1 MQDMEKRINEAFP
14 KALLHMEEENAFWA
28 AHEHWDSAWYALEKA
43 GFWDMHSD
51 IDEEESAD
59 TPITE
64 AAQHAMDVYVLA
76 TDEYEA
82 AEKVLKAI
90 PSDVLMAKRNMA
102 KARYYFAEIEVKR
115 RESELKM
122 VVLNEF
128 LADVTPRNEMS
139 DEQTDAWIRLEC
151 AKAEFF
157 KLKKRY
163 EVWQRLGGG

>member
-1 MQDMEKRINEAFP
+1 MEARIMEAFP
-14 KALLHMEEENAFWA
+14 KALLHMEEENAFWE
-28 AHEHWDSAWYALEKA
+28 AHARWDSTWYALEKA
-43 GFWDMHSD
+43 GFWDSHSD

-64 AAQHAMDVYVLA
+64 ATQHAMDVYVLA

-102 KARYYFAEIEVKR
+102 KARYYFAEAEVKR

>member
-1 MQDMEKRINEAFP
+1 MQDMEKRIMEAFP
-14 KALLHMEEENAFWA
+14 KALLHMEEENAFWE
-28 AHEHWDSAWYALEKA
+28 AHARWDSTWYALEKA
-43 GFWDMHSD
+43 GFWDSHSD

-102 KARYYFAEIEVKR
+102 KARYYFAEAEVKR

-157 KLKKRY
+157 NLKKRY

>member
-1 MQDMEKRINEAFP
+1 MQDMEKRIMEAFP
-14 KALLHMEEENAFWA
+14 KALLHMEEENAFWE
-28 AHEHWDSAWYALEKA
+28 AHARWDSTWYALEKA
-43 GFWDMHSD
+43 GFWDSHS
-51 IDEEESAD
+51 EEESAD
-59 TPITE
+59 TPIPE
-64 AAQHAMDVYVLA
+64 AAQRAMDVYVLA
-76 TDEYEA
+76 NDEYEA
-82 AEKVLKAI
+82 AKKVLKAI
-90 PSDVLMAKRNMA
+90 PVDVLMAKRNMA
-102 KARYYFAEIEVKR
+102 KARYCFAEAQLKR

-139 DEQTDAWIRLEC
+139 DERTDVWLRLEC